1 MASSDN
7 LLWMQNPQ
15 IANALRRKK
24 MGESLMQQG
33 SDYSPVQSPW
43 QGVARVA
50 QALLGGYQARKADE
64 TINEV
69 GEQSRREVED
79 FDRKWATPSPQA
91 MGAAL
96 SAPDGAAPGT
106 APVAPVQ
113 SQPLPAPGSSE
124 LMGLVAPI
132 AQKYGVPLQVAM
144 ALIQQESG
152 GNPEA
157 VGDGGQSVGLGQI
170 QARTAQQPGYGVP
183 PMDPARRND
192 PAANVDFALNYLTSK
207 GRALGAT
214 DWNNPEHVDRA
225 LAAYNG
231 GGDPNY
237 VQNVRGRMGGEAPQ
251 GAPGGGMGA
260 QPPQQPPQGAP
271 QGPDWRQTFAMAQE
285 ALASRNPQLQA
296 RGQALMQRAQMEQ
309 REALQRQP
317 QPKNPI
323 QIIDPSD
330 PTGRRRIWVD
340 PERATGMQAPGAEPM
355 VNVDVRPN
363 PPEDHRAVYDDNG
376 RVSHYEVMEGTET
389 DRKIKQERVE
399 LREQVVGTGQTI
411 ELLDSLLKHPGLS
424 LGTGATGRI
433 ANRIPGTP
441 AYDFQTRLNQVQG
454 RAFLEA
460 YETLKGGGHITEIE
474 GKKATEAK
482 ARLDAAQSE
491 DAFRESI
498 QELSGIL
505 QKGRERMLSR
515 LPPDEAEQLRS
526 QWSTPEPQFKD
537 GAIAENPQTGEKII
551 FRRGKWEPVQ

>member
-1 MASSDN
+1 MAQSDN

-15 IANALRRKK
+15 LATAVRRKK
-24 MGESLMQQG
+24 MGEALMKQG
-33 SDYSPVQSPW
+33 SDYSPIDSPW

-50 QALLGGYQARKADE
+50 QSLLGSYQDFKGNEAIR
-64 TINEV
+64 EV
-69 GEQSRREVED
+69 GEQRRKTLAD
-79 FDRKWATPSPQA
+79 IMGDGSPSPAA

-237 VQNVRGRMGGEAPQ
+237 VQNVRGRMG
-251 GAPGGGMGA
+251 A

-271 QGPDWRQTFAMAQE
+271 QGQQPGGPGTAAFHQNRAQRLLAAGFQEEARMEMDRAKMAQQVE
-285 ALASRNPQLQA
+285 
-296 RGQALMQRAQMEQ
+296 
-309 REALQRQP
+309 LQRQP

-355 VNVDVRPN
+355 VNVDVSPN
-363 PPEDHRAVYDDNG
+363 PPKDHRAVRDEQG
-376 RVSHYEVMEGTET
+376 RITHYEVMEGTET

-424 LGTGATGRI
+424 LGTGATGRV
-433 ANRIPGTP
+433 AGNVWGTP
-441 AYDFQTRLNQVQG
+441 AYDFRTRLKQIEG

-537 GAIAENPQTGEKII
+537 GAVAENPQTGEKII
-551 FRRGKWEPVQ
+551 FRRGKWEPVR